1 MARGLHR
8 EGLKGDRGVFP
19 LNWLGWASGI
29 ASPRPIGF
37 PEWVVMVINDRT
49 VSYESTNE
57 RSRLSHRTS
66 EQ

>member
-19 LNWLGWASGI
+19 LNWLVWASGI
-29 ASPRPIGF
+29 ASPRPIGL

-49 VSYESTNE
+49 VPYESTNE
-57 RSRLSHRTS
+57 RSRLSHRAS